1 MFDKAT
7 FVVDREQIVL
17 QLQTFF
23 SACKVRRS
31 FEIAKVPVYGNTG
44 CRVLKGDTKLER
56 FLPKNQHTQRKLLNW
71 FNGEVS
77 KIPKFDF

>member
-44 CRVLKGDTKLER
+44 CRVFNEGRQNWKDFCLKINK
-56 FLPKNQHTQRKLLNW
+56 PKENY
-71 FNGEVS
+71 
-77 KIPKFDF
+77 

>member
-44 CRVLKGDTKLER
+44 CRVFKEGI
-56 FLPKNQHTQRKLLNW
+56 Q
-71 FNGEVS
+71 NG
-77 KIPKFDF
+77 KDFCLQGGA

>member
-31 FEIAKVPVYGNTG
+31 FEIAKVPVRSCSVSTACCASASSLRISVNIYSSIIKLNP
-44 CRVLKGDTKLER
+44 KGM
-56 FLPKNQHTQRKLLNW
+56 
-71 FNGEVS
+71 S
-77 KIPKFDF
+77 